1 MSDRLTQ
8 EQMQGYCCLSIMWKG
23 DPCMSYLLCILTWV
37 IKRVTRGGSDPE
49 DSSYHSQQMFF
60 HRRENKHWILSGDT
74 VEGGDFTTFN
84 KSQVQIPN
92 RGTNQLFHS
101 NNSYLVSFLR
111 AWSTQKS
118 CFGITN
124 LLANLPCITVSW

>member
-1 MSDRLTQ
+1 
-8 EQMQGYCCLSIMWKG
+8 
-23 DPCMSYLLCILTWV
+23 MSYLLCILTWV

-84 KSQVQIPN
+84 KTQVQIPN

-111 AWSTQKS
+111 A
-118 CFGITN
+118 
-124 LLANLPCITVSW
+124 